1 MSPLPVQ
8 NLSPTSSPDD
18 IKRAIARSIEQ
29 CVNEGRPQDQ
39 CVAIAYRY
47 AETATG
53 KSSNN
58 LAGPGMEWAGKAG
71 A

>member
-1 MSPLPVQ
+1 MPLPVQ
-8 NLSPTSSPDD
+8 SLSPTSSPDA
-18 IKRAIARSIEQ
+18 IKQAIARSIEQ

-47 AETATG
+47 AEQATG
-53 KSSNN
+53 KSSNS
-58 LAGPGMEWAGKAG
+58 LARPGMEWAGQQG